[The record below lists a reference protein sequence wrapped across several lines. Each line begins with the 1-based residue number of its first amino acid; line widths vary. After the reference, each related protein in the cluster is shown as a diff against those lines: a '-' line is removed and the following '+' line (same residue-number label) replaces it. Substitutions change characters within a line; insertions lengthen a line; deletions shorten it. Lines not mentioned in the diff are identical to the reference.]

1 MEGLPG
7 QMEVLPFS
15 NFEIGSHVWVVSL
28 PSRSSTKRHIKQFES
43 PLLHIVSQV
52 SAHRLPHRSQS
63 RYPTV
68 FRKEVHVR
76 HLQVRL
82 VSLGVVCVHDYPLC
96 IPWYLYP
103 FDCSGLFFRD
113 SSWCHL
119 VCICV
124 YIVCLSY
131 GCLTAASHP
140 LFLNIHFFLSIS
152 SFRRHFSVS
161 RHF

>member
-7 QMEVLPFS
+7 TMEDLAFS
-15 NFEIGSHVWVVSL
+15 NCEIGSHDWGVRF
-28 PSRSSTKRHIKQFES
+28 PSRSSTKRHIKQFEP
-43 PLLHIVSQV
+43 PLLSQV
-52 SAHRLPHRSQS
+52 SAHRLPHLSQS
-63 RYPTV
+63 NYSTV
-68 FRKEVHVR
+68 FGKEVHVR
-76 HLQVRL
+76 HPQIRL